1 MSVTEA
7 PRTSE
12 RESLTGHAR
21 GSGSGSTLRI
31 VRSRL
36 LNHLPVA
43 AVLVV
48 LALLIVAPL
57 GLLLYGTFVDTP
69 PRPGADMGRFTWD
82 NYTALASSGTRDA
95 FINTVIVGVC
105 GAVLAVLIGGGI
117 AWVAARTDVRARA
130 LVQVIGIA
138 PLFVSPFVGSIAWS
152 FLASPRS
159 GYLNTVLR
167 DLDVPLTINFH
178 SLFGMTVVSALYY
191 SPYVFIFVNSSLLL
205 MNPELEEAAR
215 VHGAGLRQ
223 VLSNVTLRLATPAIL
238 GSALL
243 VLILIMENFSV
254 PLILGYSS
262 KIETLS
268 TRIFGLVNAAPSKPG
283 QAAATG
289 VILAIITFL
298 LVHLQRRVM
307 AARDYVTVTGKG
319 FKPRTVPLGRWRWF
333 ALVAVLAY
341 AFVAIVLP
349 FFALF
354 QAAFRE
360 VQFVPNA
367 AALFDPS
374 AFGLRFMKQAL
385 ELETFQEGL
394 RNSMVVGV
402 LAAVFGGALYL
413 FMSYLV
419 HRTKKPGRQYIEY
432 LAMWPVAVPSLV
444 IGLGFLWFWISL
456 PVPIYGTIVV
466 LVLAFVAHFMPQ
478 GFRGISSSINQID
491 KDLEEAALVS
501 GANRLR
507 ANTAVT
513 LPLIRTGIVS
523 TMLLLFILSM
533 RELST
538 AIFLFTSDTR
548 LLSILVY
555 DQWESGNFPRVAAIS
570 IIYSAILLVI
580 TLIARRWFGTRQ
592 ADL

>member
-1 MSVTEA
+1 VSVTEA
-7 PRTSE
+7 PRAAEQE
-12 RESLTGHAR
+12 RTPPPSP
-21 GSGSGSTLRI
+21 GSGAGAAWR
-31 VRSRL
+31 RWGRRL
-36 LNHLPVA
+36 LHHLPVA
-43 AVLVV
+43 SVLLV
-48 LALLIVAPL
+48 LAVLIVAPL
-57 GLLLYGTFVDTP
+57 GLLLYGTFVDVP

-82 NYTALASSGTRDA
+82 NYTSIASAGTRDA
-95 FINTVIVGVC
+95 FVNTVIVGVC

-117 AWVAARTDVRARA
+117 ALVAARTDVPWRGF
-130 LVQVIGIA
+130 VQVLGIA

-159 GYLNTVLR
+159 GYLNVILR

-178 SLFGMTVVSALYY
+178 SLLGMTVVSALYY

-223 VLSNVTLRLATPAIL
+223 VLSNVTLRLATPAIM
-238 GSALL
+238 GSAIL

-262 KIETLS
+262 GIETLS
-268 TRIFGLVNAAPSKPG
+268 TRIFGLVNSAPSAPS

-289 VILAIITFL
+289 VVLAVITFL

-307 AARDYVTVTGKG
+307 AAREYVTVTGKG
-319 FKPRTVPLGRWRWF
+319 FRPRMVPLGRWRWF
-333 ALVAVLAY
+333 ALVVVLAY

-354 QAAFRE
+354 QAAFRS
-360 VQFVPNA
+360 VQFVPDA
-367 AALFDPS
+367 ASLFDPG

-385 ELETFQEGL
+385 QLETFREALG
-394 RNSMVVGV
+394 NSMVVGV
-402 LAAVFGGALYL
+402 LAALVGGALYL

-419 HRTKKPGRQYIEY
+419 NRTRKPGRSYIEY

-444 IGLGFLWFWISL
+444 IGLGFLWFWISVPL
-456 PVPIYGTIVV
+456 PIYGTIVV
-466 LVLAFVAHFMPQ
+466 LILAFVAHFMPQ

-491 KDLEEAALVS
+491 KDLEEAALMS
-501 GANRLR
+501 GADRLR
-507 ANTAVT
+507 ANVAVT
-513 LPLIRTGIVS
+513 LPLIRSGIVS

-570 IIYSAILLVI
+570 LVYSAILLVI
-580 TLIARRWFGTRQ
+580 TLVARRWFGAKQ
-592 ADL
+592 EKV